1 MAKDHY
7 LPRTDEGRLIW
18 INNFSTKIG
27 NYVSTLGLTAA
38 DVTSAKNDAAMF
50 AYLVNAVEVFTT
62 AKEQRVNFKNLVK
75 DGPLGKPLGLV
86 PDAPALG
93 TKPADVAPGIF
104 PRLAQLVQRIKNS
117 SAYTES
123 IGKDLGIIG
132 AKLVVDFDALKP
144 KLKLVMKGGQVEVQ
158 WTRGDADALYIEV
171 DRGNGTWQFLAVD
184 TVPHY
189 TDTMPITTHA
199 IWKYRAIYLIRDE
212 RVGQWSDIV
221 TIAVG

>member
-7 LPRTDEGRLIW
+7 LPRTDEGKLIW
-18 INNFSTKIG
+18 INNFSAKIG
-27 NYVSTLGLTAA
+27 NYVNTVGLTAA

-50 AYLVNAVEVFTT
+50 AYLVNAAEVFTT
-62 AKEQRVNFKNLVK
+62 AKEQRVNFKNLIK

-86 PDAPALG
+86 PDTPVLG

-117 SAYTES
+117 AAYTEA

-158 WTRGDADALYIEV
+158 WTRGDADAVYIEV

-199 IWKYRAIYLIRDE
+199 MWKYRAIYLIRDE
-212 RVGQWSDIV
+212 RVGHWSDV
-221 TIAVG
+221 NNIAVG